1 MGSSQIKYFK
11 NKNSPIRQQQLE
23 ESRKKESRVKK
34 SSYENSEIKKLL
46 ENLITSKSKYEEKKR
61 R

>member
-1 MGSSQIKYFK
+1 MGSSQIKYFQ
-11 NKNSPIRQQQLE
+11 NKNSPIRQQLE